1 MGNVSESFIKPL
13 LQVFQP
19 QKAEDPAAWVAV
31 YQTALGSF
39 SDAALALASQRIIAT
54 RDVRSFPLPAE
65 CSIACREAIASMAAD
80 EMRAGRPDNSAEV
93 RGGPFD
99 QRYPEWSDRRRK
111 RADELIQCE
120 MGEQA
125 AREDWIW
132 TLWEFCR
139 ENERLPDVHETRR
152 VRAKGMQR
160 SMQINGAVDKVE
172 SAGDVAGL
180 KKMREQIV
188 GRLRR
193 IVFAEA

>member
-39 SDAALALASQRIIAT
+39 SDDALALAAQRIIAT

-65 CSIACREAIASMAAD
+65 CSIACREAINNMALD
-80 EMRAGRPDNSAEV
+80 EMRAGRPDNSAEI
-93 RGGPFD
+93 RSGPFD

-125 AREDWIW
+125 TREDWIW

-139 ENERLPDVHETRR
+139 ENERLPDQHEASR
-152 VRAKGMQR
+152 VRAKGMSR
-160 SMQINGAVDKVE
+160 SAEIKGTVDKAQG
-172 SAGDVAGL
+172 AGDISGL

-188 GRLRR
+188 DRLRR
-193 IVFAEA
+193 IVFVEA